1 MDLYN
6 TQVTV
11 QREDSSNVTLIPQA
25 TVPLNASECMCQTLQ
40 DLATKAGSTVVEPE
54 CQTNTECS
62 GVVCEL
68 DILGSVFYLESIIL
82 PCDYAV
88 DVVVRDSQRQALFMS
103 VYNRTETHTISIGIL
118 SASLYVEINRHL
130 FSMEVSVSTSA

>member
-1 MDLYN
+1 MGLYN

-11 QREDSSNVTLIPQA
+11 RQEGSSNVTLIPQA

-103 VYNRTETHTISIGIL
+103 VYNRTETHTISIGTL
-118 SASLYVEINRHL
+118 SASLYVEINRHP
-130 FSMEVSVSTSA
+130 FSMEVSVST

>member
-1 MDLYN
+1 MGLYN

-11 QREDSSNVTLIPQA
+11 QLEGSSNVTLIPQA
-25 TVPLNASECMCQTLQ
+25 TVPLNASECMCQSLQ
-40 DLATKAGSTVVEPE
+40 NLTTKAGSTVIEPE
-54 CQTNTECS
+54 CQTNMECN
-62 GVVCEL
+62 GIVCEL

-103 VYNRTETHTISIGIL
+103 VYNHTETHTISIGIL
-118 SASLYVEINRHL
+118 SASLYVEINRHP
-130 FSMEVSVSTSA
+130 FSMEVSVST